1 MKQTELI
8 PHLFRAEYRKMVS
21 VLIRLFGIEH
31 IEVAEDIV
39 SDTFLTASE
48 LWGLKG
54 VPAEPVAW
62 LYTVAKN
69 KTRDYLKRNKVFS
82 KIVSDQTLQPKS
94 DIEEIDID
102 LSSKNIN
109 DSQLAMMFVVCH
121 PGNPPEAQI
130 GLALSLLCGFG
141 VDEIAQAFLTNTKNI
156 YKRLQRAKQ
165 KLRLEKIRVEQP
177 TLAEIDHRLPE
188 VSMTLY
194 LLFNEG
200 YYSAG
205 SNTTLR
211 KDLCSEAMRLSLLL
225 IENEQTNQPYIN
237 ALYALMCFQSSRF
250 DARSN
255 VKGETILYQNQDKA
269 LWDTD
274 LIAKGEFYLNK
285 ASYGDVLSKF
295 HLEAGIAYWHTRS
308 DDIDK
313 KWVHILQFYNYLLVL
328 EYSPIA
334 ALNRTYAL
342 SIVHGKE
349 KAIEEAE
356 KIALNGNY
364 LYHSLLG
371 ELYTD
376 VNNSKAIANFQAAIE
391 LLHSPAERIV
401 LSQRI
406 TSLKCS

>member
-1 MKQTELI
+1 
-8 PHLFRAEYRKMVS
+8 MVA

-48 LWGLKG
+48 VWGLKG
-54 VPAEPVAW
+54 IPAEPVAW

-69 KTRDYLKRNKVFS
+69 KTRDYLKRNKTFS
-82 KIVSDQTLQPKS
+82 KIVSDQTLLPKS
-94 DIEEIDID
+94 EIEEIDID
-102 LSSKNIN
+102 LSTKNIN

-121 PGNPPEAQI
+121 PVNPPEAQI
-130 GLALSLLCGFG
+130 GLALNLLCGFG

-177 TLAEIDHRLPE
+177 TLTEINDRLPE

-194 LLFNEG
+194 LLYNEG
-200 YYSAG
+200 YYPAA
-205 SNTTLR
+205 SNTNLR
-211 KDLCSEAMRLSLLL
+211 KDLCAEAMRLTLLL

-255 VKGETILYQNQDKA
+255 ANGETILYQDQDKS
-269 LWDTD
+269 LWDAD

-285 ASYGDVLSKF
+285 ASYGNAVSKF

-308 DDIDK
+308 DDIDN
-313 KWVHILQFYNYLLVL
+313 KWSQILQIYNYLLVL

-342 SIVHGKE
+342 SMVHGKK

-356 KIALNGNY
+356 KIALDGNY

-371 ELYTD
+371 ELYTGVD
-376 VNNSKAIANFQAAIE
+376 NSKAIAQFHAALQHIKSEQDRALIFRRIE
-391 LLHSPAERIV
+391 ACRLAI
-401 LSQRI
+401 QG
-406 TSLKCS
+406 